1 MRIRITD
8 VDYKLPPSYGDHSLR
23 HFGISAGD
31 EFDITYR
38 NDYGYLVEKDG
49 EELFIR
55 NREAEIIYE

>member
-1 MRIRITD
+1 MRIRIID
-8 VDYKLPPSYGDHSLR
+8 VDYVLPPRYGDHSLR
-23 HFGISAGD
+23 HFGVSIGD

>member
-1 MRIRITD
+1 MKIRITD
-8 VDYKLPPSYGDHSLR
+8 VDYVLPPSYGDHSLR
-23 HFGISAGD
+23 HFGVSVGD

>member
-8 VDYKLPPSYGDHSLR
+8 VDYVLPPSYGDHPLR
-23 HFGISAGD
+23 HFGVSVGD
-31 EFDITYR
+31 VFDITYR

-55 NREAEIIYE
+55 NREAEVIGE